1 MAVEHEIAGC
11 VEARASEVVHRDV
24 EHGVD
29 AVLALQPR
37 ADAEHVEPRAHCEAP
52 RRLGDDG
59 DALAR
64 RVDEA
69 RGGGERRARR
79 RERPALDVG
88 VLGAL
93 QRVDELELVRLARL
107 HVADA
112 EDRRGVVVAVGPQE
126 DRVGQQQQRLGVGV

>member
-1 MAVEHEIAGC
+1 MAVQHEIARC

-24 EHGVD
+24 EHGVH

-37 ADAEHVEPRAHCEAP
+37 ADAEDVEARAHCEAL

-79 RERPALDVG
+79 RERPGLDVG

-93 QRVDELELVRLARL
+93 
-107 HVADA
+107 
-112 EDRRGVVVAVGPQE
+112 
-126 DRVGQQQQRLGVGV
+126 